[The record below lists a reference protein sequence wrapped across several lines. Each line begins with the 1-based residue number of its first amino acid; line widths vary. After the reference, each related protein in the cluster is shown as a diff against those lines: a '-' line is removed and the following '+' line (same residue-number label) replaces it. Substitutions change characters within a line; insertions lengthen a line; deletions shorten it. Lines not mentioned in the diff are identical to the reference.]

1 VGKDGIDYSIIIP
14 VYFNEGSLK
23 KTFQQLNK
31 EVISQNKD
39 KKGEIIFVDDGSEDN
54 SLEELLQI
62 YKENPGLVKVVKFT
76 RNFGQY
82 FAKLAG
88 HKLAEGKCMISIAA
102 DLQDPPKL
110 INSMLNHFFNNGYD
124 IVAGIRT
131 ARDESYYRRITSNMF
146 YWILKKLVFKNFPM
160 QGFDFHLVSRRVANL
175 LVANKEANPFFQG
188 QLLWT
193 GFKIKFLPYKRDK
206 RSSGKSR
213 WTLTKK
219 VKLLIDA
226 VLSYSYFPIRIM
238 SVFGLI
244 MSGLGFIWAIWIFVG
259 RLLGRTPVRGWA
271 PMMIMILVLSGIQ
284 MIMLGIIGEYLWRTL
299 DQVRNRQPYIIEE
312 LYE

>member
-1 VGKDGIDYSIIIP
+1 VGNDTIDYSIIIP

-23 KTFQQLNK
+23 KTFQQLNEK
-31 EVISQNKD
+31 VITQNKD
-39 KKGEIIFVDDGSEDN
+39 KKGEIIFVDDGSGDN
-54 SLEELLQI
+54 SLEELVQI
-62 YKENPGLVKVVKFT
+62 QKENPGLVKVVKFT

-88 HKLAEGKCMISIAA
+88 HKLAKGKCMISISA
-102 DLQDPPKL
+102 DLQDPPGL
-110 INSMLNHFFNNGYD
+110 INSMLEHFFKNGYD
-124 IVAGIRT
+124 IAAGTRS
-131 ARDESYYRRITSNMF
+131 ARDESFYRRVTSKMF
-146 YWILKKLVFKNFPM
+146 YSILKKLVFKNFPM

-175 LVANKEANPFFQG
+175 LIANKEANPFFQG

-193 GFKIKFLPYKRDK
+193 GFKIKYISYKREK
-206 RSSGKSR
+206 RGVGKSR
-213 WTLTKK
+213 WTLAKK

-244 MSGLGFIWAIWIFVG
+244 MSALGFIWAIWIFVG
-259 RLLGRTPVRGWA
+259 RLLGNTPVKGWA

-284 MIMLGIIGEYLWRTL
+284 MLMLGIIGEYLWRTL

-312 LYE
+312 IYE